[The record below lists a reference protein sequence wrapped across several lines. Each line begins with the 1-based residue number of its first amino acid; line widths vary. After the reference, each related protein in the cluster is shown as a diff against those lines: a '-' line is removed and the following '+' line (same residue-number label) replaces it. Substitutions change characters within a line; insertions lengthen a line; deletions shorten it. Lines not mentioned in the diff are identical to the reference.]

1 MEKPFF
7 FIKSGIFLDYDM
19 KMSLMKNSL
28 FVHSLKCLSSQ
39 NAISFIKLLIWQ
51 PLLYLRQITV
61 CLSPSHFCEIVSRT
75 KVCVCVCVCTQLLS
89 CIQLSVATW
98 TVTHYAPLSVEF
110 SRQEYWTR
118 LPFPTLGDLPDLGIK
133 PMFLGSPE
141 LSDRFFTTTATWE
154 AFLRANRKS

>member
-1 MEKPFF
+1 MTQFGEAFF
-7 FIKSGIFLDYDM
+7 FIKSGIFIDYDM

-75 KVCVCVCVCTQLLS
+75 KVCVCVCVY
-89 CIQLSVATW
+89 SVAQLCP
-98 TVTHYAPLSVEF
+98 TVCGYMDCNPLCSSVRGIFQARILDQVAISYSRESSQPRNQTHVS
-110 SRQEYWTR
+110 
-118 LPFPTLGDLPDLGIK
+118 
-133 PMFLGSPE
+133 
-141 LSDRFFTTTATWE
+141 
-154 AFLRANRKS
+154 